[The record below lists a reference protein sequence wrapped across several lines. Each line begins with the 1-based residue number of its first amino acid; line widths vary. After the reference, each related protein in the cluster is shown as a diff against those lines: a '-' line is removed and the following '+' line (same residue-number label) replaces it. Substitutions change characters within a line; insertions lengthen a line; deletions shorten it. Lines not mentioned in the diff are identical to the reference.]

1 MYVYDDQLLLPAR
14 ENDRLWSGQDSNELF
29 QKNLKQQAK
38 DWYYRT
44 NPVTYTW
51 NSNGYRAP
59 EWHRVDWDHSHIVMG
74 CSFVVGVG
82 LTDSDTLPSR
92 LSTELNEPVVNL
104 GYGGSGVATLAY
116 NTLRL
121 IDAGHRPLSVTLVIP
136 NLSRLTVFQD
146 TSTLHLLPNW
156 YVHNKNS
163 PFKSFYETWIGVG
176 PNAEVHSHMLMR
188 GVVANWANVG
198 VPLIIKHVW
207 PGERDYDWQRLGPN
221 LSPAV
226 DWGRD
231 LLDKTHHGH
240 PGRKTMQQW
249 AQVIAAEIRTKQSV

>member
-1 MYVYDDQLLLPAR
+1 MYVYNDQLLLPAR

-29 QKNLKQQAK
+29 QKNLTQQAK

-121 IDAGHRPLSVTLVIP
+121 IDAGIKPLSVTLVIP
-136 NLSRLTVFQD
+136 SLSRLTVFQD
-146 TSTLHLLPNW
+146 LDTLHLLPNW
-156 YVHNKNS
+156 YMHTKGG

-176 PNAEVHSHMLMR
+176 PNAEIHSHMMMR
-188 GVVANWANVG
+188 GVIANWTNAG
-198 VPLIIKHVW
+198 VPLVIKHVW
-207 PGERDYDWQRLGPN
+207 PGEGDYDWQRLGPN
-221 LSPAV
+221 LTPAV
-226 DWGRD
+226 DWARD
-231 LLDKTHHGH
+231 LLDGVHHGH
-240 PGRKTMQQW
+240 PGRKTMQMW
-249 AQVIAAEIRTKQSV
+249 AQGIAAEIRSQQLD

>member
-1 MYVYDDQLLLPAR
+1 MYVYDNQLLLPAR
-14 ENDRLWSGQDSNELF
+14 ENDRLWSGQDTSELF

-59 EWHRVDWDHSHIVMG
+59 EWHRVDWNHSHIVMG

-82 LTDSDTLPSR
+82 LTDSDTLPSK

-136 NLSRLTVFQD
+136 DLSRLTVFQD
-146 TSTLHLLPNW
+146 TSTLHLLPTW
-156 YVHNKNS
+156 YVHGKNS

-188 GVVANWANVG
+188 GVVANWTSVG
-198 VPLIIKHVW
+198 VPLVIKHVW
-207 PGERDYDWQRLGPN
+207 PGERDYDWQRMGPN
-221 LSPAV
+221 LPPAV
-226 DWGRD
+226 DWARD
-231 LLDKTHHGH
+231 LLDKVHHGH

-249 AQVIAAEIRTKQSV
+249 AQSIAAEIRTKRSV